1 MTLTEAS
8 EWAGIIAA
16 VAAVLALIGIPVVR
30 HIRSSSQNQTVGN
43 NSTAIQSGRDSNVE
57 INNDK
62 TKPGSGKR

>member
-16 VAAVLALIGIPVVR
+16 IAAVIALVGIPVVKR
-30 HIRSSSQNQTVGN
+30 IRSSSQNQTVGN
-43 NSTAIQSGRDSNVE
+43 NSTAVQSGRDSNVE

-62 TKPGSGKR
+62 AKSGSWKR